1 MIDLEK
7 IFRETF
13 KEMTDE
19 LLSKKKKTSQE
30 LQLASLYAHTQ
41 FATMLLA
48 NYHVALSQELSRQG
62 IQLETKNHI
71 FSKAPPPDEH

>member
-19 LLSKKKKTSQE
+19 LLSNKKR
-30 LQLASLYAHTQ
+30 HP
-41 FATMLLA
+41 
-48 NYHVALSQELSRQG
+48 
-62 IQLETKNHI
+62 KNCN
-71 FSKAPPPDEH
+71 